1 MLDRTIAP
9 PTVPIGSIPLIT
21 PTNIQLSNG
30 TPTYFLNT
38 GTQEVI
44 KIDLW
49 FDTGAV
55 DGARPNLT
63 ASAIDLI
70 REGTTDHSAKEIAE
84 KLDGFGAFMETNT
97 YKERACVSL
106 YCLSKFS
113 ADLIPFLAEI
123 VTKSSFPQQEVETYA
138 NKNYQNLQTDL
149 EKTGIRASR
158 GFSSNLFGESHPYS
172 RISTVEDWSNLDRD
186 SIIEHHKN
194 VLLPSLSRIM
204 VSGLIPE
211 GIDALLDAAFG
222 NIDLKG
228 NSDHLSFPAERATDL
243 VNIEM
248 PNVVQNAIKVGRPM
262 FNRLHPDFV
271 GMQVLVTVLGGYF
284 GSRLMS
290 NIREDKGYTYGIS
303 ASLQTLN
310 HSGYLM
316 IGSEVGSDVCDA
328 TILEIEKELNRLC
341 TETIPADELD
351 LVISY
356 IMGQQLNS
364 IDGPFSLASKWNG
377 LLNFGLTAADFEDQ
391 INQMKAVSSENLMA
405 LANKY
410 LRPEMMMH
418 VVAGKI

>member
-9 PTVPIGSIPLIT
+9 PTIPIGSIPLIT
-21 PTNIQLSNG
+21 PSNIQLSNG
-30 TPTYFLNT
+30 TPAYFLNT

-49 FDTGAV
+49 FNTGAV

-123 VTKSSFPQQEVETYA
+123 VTKPSFPQQEVETYA
-138 NKNYQNLQTDL
+138 NKNFQKLQTDL
-149 EKTGIRASR
+149 EKIGTRANQ
-158 GFSSNLFGESHPYS
+158 GFSANLFGADHPYGS
-172 RISTVEDWSNLDRD
+172 ITTLEDWSKIDRD
-186 SIIEHHKN
+186 SIFTHHKS

-204 VSGLIPE
+204 ISGLIPDDLE
-211 GIDALLDAAFG
+211 ALLDRSFG
-222 NIDLKG
+222 NIHLKG
-228 NSDHLSFPAERATDL
+228 NSDHLAFPSERVTDL
-243 VNIEM
+243 IKIEM

-303 ASLQTLN
+303 AGLQTLN
-310 HSGYLM
+310 NSGYLI

-328 TILEIEKELNRLC
+328 TIIEIEKELNRLC
-341 TETIPADELD
+341 TEAIPEEELE

-356 IMGQQLNS
+356 ILGQQLNS

-377 LLNFGLTAADFEDQ
+377 LLNFGLTADDFEDQ
-391 INQMKAVSSENLMA
+391 INQIKAVSPENLMA

-410 LRPEMMMH
+410 LKPEMMMH